1 MGALKGSSQVMAKI
15 NEDMDVGAIRDVLK
29 EFNKQMGKAEMQGDM
44 VNDAFDMMEDP
55 GMAQDAD
62 DVYNSIL
69 DEVGL
74 EITAGTTVSSKKIAS
89 KKQEVAVEE
98 EEKDD
103 LEARLAALRM

>member
-1 MGALKGSSQVMAKI
+1 MSALKGSSAVMAKI

-69 DEVGL
+69 GEVGL
-74 EITAGTTVSSKKIAS
+74 ELAGTTVASKKITT
-89 KKQEVAVEE
+89 KQKEVEVE

>member
-1 MGALKGSSQVMAKI
+1 MSALKGSSQVMAKI

-29 EFNKQMGKAEMQGDM
+29 EFSKQMGKAEMQGDM

-62 DVYNSIL
+62 EVYSSIL

-74 EITAGTTVSSKKIAS
+74 EMTAGTTVSNKKIAA
-89 KKQEVAVEE
+89 KQQEVAVEE
-98 EEKDD
+98 EEKDN

>member
-29 EFNKQMGKAEMQGDM
+29 EFSKQMGKAEMQGDM

-62 DVYNSIL
+62 EVYSSIL

-74 EITAGTTVSSKKIAS
+74 EITAGTTVSSKKIAA